1 MSNYLVGLHKQ
12 VPLLTT
18 PFYNIKQIPQI
29 SAHSYYTKENTK
41 IHTQKGASMAEKTP
55 VTYTLLQLRT
65 GKRWTQ
71 KEAAKKLGVSEST
84 LSKWE
89 NAVRFPTMDQVW
101 VIEDTYEVPLS
112 GINFLPENTV
122 KPYKNKQAS

>member
-1 MSNYLVGLHKQ
+1 MISLTMSREDWRTGSIPEL
-12 VPLLTT
+12 PLLR
-18 PFYNIKQIPQI
+18 KQKFK
-29 SAHSYYTKENTK
+29 AK
-41 IHTQKGASMAEKTP
+41 KGASMAEKTP

-89 NAVRFPTMDQVW
+89 NAIRFPTMDQVW

>member
-1 MSNYLVGLHKQ
+1 
-12 VPLLTT
+12 
-18 PFYNIKQIPQI
+18 
-29 SAHSYYTKENTK
+29 
-41 IHTQKGASMAEKTP
+41 MAEKTP

-89 NAVRFPTMDQVW
+89 NAVIFPTMDQVW